1 MAANPTRG
9 QHTRTPTESDGLTE
23 QAQDQLVMTQRK
35 VIEAVMTMQEPMT
48 DAVRKTFAMAGDVIS
63 TGQRI
68 APVDKLLDI
77 QLELVRKLFD
87 LQVDLAKVIF
97 EAQSDLMM
105 STRRILQT
113 DGTTSSQASASSMID
128 LGSRPDEPAMMLGT
142 K

>member
-1 MAANPTRG
+1 MAANSTRG
-9 QHTRTPTESDGLTE
+9 QHTRPPTESDGLMQQT
-23 QAQDQLVMTQRK
+23 QDQLVTTQRK
-35 VIEAVMTMQEPMT
+35 VIEAVMTIQEPMT

-63 TGQRI
+63 TSQRV

-97 EAQSDLMM
+97 EAQSDLVM
-105 STRRILQT
+105 STRRVLQT
-113 DGTTSSQASASSMID
+113 DGATSSPASASSIID
-128 LGSRPDEPAMMLGT
+128 LGSRADEPAVMLGT